1 MVTFLLVLI
10 GFETAA
16 ICICVAAARPT
27 TRARGAEDHRGHT
40 A

>member
-1 MVTFLLVLI
+1 MVVFLLVLI

-27 TRARGAEDHRGHT
+27 HKARGPEDRRGNT
-40 A
+40 V